1 MIQRL
6 AHLCFKTDRLDRMIH
21 FYRDQLGLR
30 IKFTLNDAEG
40 SAFGYYFACGGRTFV
55 ELFDQKG
62 AARQWG
68 GGVVALTTPPDAT
81 YQHFCLEVKNLAAFR
96 RRLVARRLAVTAIT
110 TGMDGSR
117 QCWLKDPDGNS
128 IELMEYTP
136 QSLQLRRPA
145 RRYRRA
151 TG

>member
-6 AHLCFKTDRLDRMIH
+6 AHLCFKTDQLDRMIR
-21 FYRDQLGLR
+21 FYRGLLGLR
-30 IKFTLNDAEG
+30 VKFTLNDADG
-40 SAFGYYFACGGRTFV
+40 SAFGYYFDCGGRTFI

-62 AARQWG
+62 AVRQWG
-68 GGVVALTTPPDAT
+68 GEVVALTTPPDST
-81 YQHFCLEVKNLAAFR
+81 YQHFCLEVKRIGAFR
-96 RRLVARRLAVTAIT
+96 RRLTARGLPVTEVK

-117 QCWLKDPDGNS
+117 QCWIKDPDGNA

-136 QSLQLRRPA
+136 QSLQLRRA
-145 RRYRRA
+145 SRRRRRA